1 MVVIIINFF
10 FPDLQQCSTPE
21 DDEDTANDTEFESDS
36 EHSTAESQKEKLES
50 QSLVE
55 SLRSAS
61 TTLSTPTRKRLP
73 LKMLPPHPEK
83 FLKQQPQHKQLPS
96 MFEKAVNK
104 LQKITEQSTAD
115 TEDQYD
121 IFSKHLAS
129 QLRELPTR
137 SFNFLQS
144 KIQNLITEERM
155 ACINS
160 STIPPQSQGVDMS
173 SQNSTTFQNFDST
186 YCEYENTHS
195 GTSDTSSYIEEGDTY
210 GYS

>member
-1 MVVIIINFF
+1 VVVIIINF

-21 DDEDTANDTEFESDS
+21 GEEDTANDTEVESDS
-36 EHSTAESQKEKLES
+36 EHLTAES

-61 TTLSTPTRKRLP
+61 TTLSTPTRKRPP

-83 FLKQQPQHKQLPS
+83 FLKQQAQHKQLPS
-96 MFEKAVNK
+96 MFEKTVNK